1 MATNT
6 GDGHRTG
13 SVDHRTQVRNPA
25 TGHYTKRNR
34 DPDSPDN
41 GEFMDTKSDTEPF
54 KGIAK
59 EPDGRRS

>member
-13 SVDHRTQVRNPA
+13 SVAGRTQVKNPA

-41 GEFMDTKSDTEPF
+41 GEFMDTKSDKQPF
-54 KGIAK
+54 KGVAK
-59 EPDGRRS
+59 EPDGRRN

>member
-1 MATNT
+1 MATNS

-13 SVDHRTQVRNPA
+13 SVAGRTQVRNPA

-34 DPDSPDN
+34 DPGSPGN
-41 GEFMDTKSDTEPF
+41 GAFMDTKSDTEPF
-54 KGIAK
+54 KGVAR

>member
-13 SVDHRTQVRNPA
+13 SVDNRTQVKNPA

-54 KGIAK
+54 KGVAK

>member
-13 SVDHRTQVRNPA
+13 SVAGRTQVKNPA

-54 KGIAK
+54 KGVAK

>member
-6 GDGHRTG
+6 GERHRTG
-13 SVDHRTQVRNPA
+13 SIAGRTQVRNPA

-54 KGIAK
+54 KGVAK
-59 EPDGRRS
+59 EPDGRRT